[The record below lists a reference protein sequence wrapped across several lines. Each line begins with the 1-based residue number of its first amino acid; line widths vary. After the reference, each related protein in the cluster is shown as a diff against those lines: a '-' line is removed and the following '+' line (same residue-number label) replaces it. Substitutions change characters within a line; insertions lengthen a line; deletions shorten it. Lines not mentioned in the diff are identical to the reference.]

1 MLNKQN
7 NLKEVRPS
15 EFKMKMDL
23 HKIRTMENQLDKSL
37 VDYSKLQASNLELR
51 KKIDVQR
58 KQSRKQY
65 TVNNGYNKEINHI
78 KENCKKMNSVIMQRQ
93 SHSETT
99 NNQILAL
106 KAKHEHDKLVFEM
119 KILEL

>member
-1 MLNKQN
+1 MRKQIDIQRKQMRKQVVVNKGFN
-7 NLKEVRPS
+7 
-15 EFKMKMDL
+15 
-23 HKIRTMENQLDKSL
+23 
-37 VDYSKLQASNLELR
+37 
-51 KKIDVQR
+51 KKIDGV
-58 KQSRKQY
+58 
-65 TVNNGYNKEINHI
+65 
-78 KENCKKMNSVIMQRQ
+78 KENCRKMNQVIMQRQ

>member
-1 MLNKQN
+1 M
-7 NLKEVRPS
+7 
-15 EFKMKMDL
+15 
-23 HKIRTMENQLDKSL
+23 
-37 VDYSKLQASNLELR
+37 
-51 KKIDVQR
+51 R
-58 KQSRKQY
+58 KQIH
-65 TVNNGYNKEINHI
+65 VNGGYKKEIDNI
-78 KENCKKMNSVIMQRQ
+78 KENCKKMNQVIMQRQ